1 MGQGALAVT
10 GRCGTAESLARG
22 KVLRVSFNEGNGMVA
37 QRANDGMAI
46 LPMSER
52 KGPTAAFEGEILC
65 HRKSGQ
71 R

>member
-1 MGQGALAVT
+1 
-10 GRCGTAESLARG
+10 
-22 KVLRVSFNEGNGMVA
+22 MVA

-46 LPMSER
+46 LPMNER